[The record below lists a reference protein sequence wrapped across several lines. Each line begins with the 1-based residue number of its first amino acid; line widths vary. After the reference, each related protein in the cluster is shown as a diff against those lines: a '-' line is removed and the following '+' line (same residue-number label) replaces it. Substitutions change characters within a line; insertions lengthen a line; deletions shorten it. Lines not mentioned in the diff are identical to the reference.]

1 MINYICPVSRGRG
14 FLKFTI
20 MAQRK
25 NEHGLTPKQEA
36 FCHAYV
42 NAYGTPDFGNATVAL
57 LKVYNYKSQKGA
69 WEAASRLMNDRKVTA
84 RLNDLLLEAICDA
97 DATAQSQ
104 IDRDKLASNFDDGL
118 LWEPNEKTGKERKIS
133 ILKLPKWIR
142 VLGEWK
148 SIGGQPVFVVDKGA
162 ARERLHRALV
172 KVKHEH
178 SLSEDF
184 PLADG
189 KVSISFK
196 KND

>member
-84 RLNDLLLEAICDA
+84 RLNDLLLEAIVM
-97 DATAQSQ
+97 QMQ
-104 IDRDKLASNFDDGL
+104 QHNRKL
-118 LWEPNEKTGKERKIS
+118 TGT
-133 ILKLPKWIR
+133 R